1 MGGYGDAF
9 NDAVATELRAQRARV
24 RITFDDLA
32 EQTGLAK
39 TTVLNYFHGRREIP
53 MVAFAEIC
61 RALGVE
67 RSAIFDAAIKA
78 LEKSGSYF
86 PPFDCVFE

>member
-1 MGGYGDAF
+1 MGEYGDAF

-24 RITFDDLA
+24 RIIFDDLA

-53 MVAFAEIC
+53 MPAFAEIC

-67 RSAIFDAAIKA
+67 RSAIFDAATKA
-78 LEKSGSYF
+78 LEKSGW
-86 PPFDCVFE
+86 

>member
-1 MGGYGDAF
+1 MGEYGDAF

-39 TTVLNYFHGRREIP
+39 TTVLNYLHGRREIP
-53 MVAFAEIC
+53 RAAFAEIC
-61 RALGVE
+61 RALDVE
-67 RSAIFDAAIKA
+67 CSVIFDAATKA
-78 LEKSGSYF
+78 LEKSGW
-86 PPFDCVFE
+86 